1 MLMKEIKDKVE
12 LRYLVLED
20 AYTSVIWRNNPKIW
34 ELTLNSPNKKITI
47 EDELNWIKKVI
58 AENDSNR
65 FAILFNNKYVGN
77 IQLTNIKNNE
87 SYYGVFIGETDYW
100 SRGIAKKATLLIIEF
115 AFIEL
120 KLKKVKLKV
129 RVEHIN
135 AYNLYLKIG
144 FKEIDRDEKLIYMEI
159 SRPSII

>member
-1 MLMKEIKDKVE
+1 MKEIKDKVE
-12 LRYLVLED
+12 LRYLLPED
-20 AYTSVIWRNNPKIW
+20 AYTSVKWRNNPKIW

-47 EDELNWIKKVI
+47 EDELNWINKVI
-58 AENDSNR
+58 AENESNR

-120 KLKKVKLKV
+120 KLEKIKLRV
-129 RVEHIN
+129 RVENIN

-159 SRPSII
+159 TRPDII